1 MAKKRK
7 SRKLES
13 KMEELKKV
21 NFSLL
26 APDAQNVS
34 LAGDFNDWDVNTHLL
49 QKVSNGTW
57 EVNVD
62 LNPGKYEYRFVVD
75 GEWKNDPD
83 CMSFTPNSF
92 GSENCILKLQQ
103 IQQSHSHNK
112 KVDTSTHLQY
122 IFAIKKEI
130 DINPGSMEDTSVLD
144 HNRFK
149 KGKKVLY
156 DGKEAKVIGIKPL
169 LIIKTEDRI
178 ICGALHEQVEFIE
191 E

>member
-1 MAKKRK
+1 VKKRSQLFLKVTASFEQLILYGRSLIMVKKRK

-26 APDAQNVS
+26 APDAQKVS

-57 EVNVD
+57 EVNID

-92 GSENCILKLQQ
+92 GSENCILKL
-103 IQQSHSHNK
+103 
-112 KVDTSTHLQY
+112 
-122 IFAIKKEI
+122 
-130 DINPGSMEDTSVLD
+130 
-144 HNRFK
+144 
-149 KGKKVLY
+149 
-156 DGKEAKVIGIKPL
+156 
-169 LIIKTEDRI
+169 
-178 ICGALHEQVEFIE
+178 
-191 E
+191 

>member
-1 MAKKRK
+1 MKKRSQLFLKVTASVKHLILYGRSLIMVKKKK

-49 QKVSNGTW
+49 QKVSSGTW
-57 EVNVD
+57 EVNID

-92 GSENCILKLQQ
+92 GSENCILKL
-103 IQQSHSHNK
+103 
-112 KVDTSTHLQY
+112 
-122 IFAIKKEI
+122 
-130 DINPGSMEDTSVLD
+130 
-144 HNRFK
+144 
-149 KGKKVLY
+149 
-156 DGKEAKVIGIKPL
+156 
-169 LIIKTEDRI
+169 
-178 ICGALHEQVEFIE
+178 
-191 E
+191 

>member
-1 MAKKRK
+1 MKKRSQLFLKVTASVKHLMLYGRSLIMVKKKK

-57 EVNVD
+57 EVNID
-62 LNPGKYEYRFVVD
+62 LNPGKHEYRFVVD

-92 GSENCILKLQQ
+92 GSENCILKL
-103 IQQSHSHNK
+103 
-112 KVDTSTHLQY
+112 
-122 IFAIKKEI
+122 
-130 DINPGSMEDTSVLD
+130 
-144 HNRFK
+144 
-149 KGKKVLY
+149 
-156 DGKEAKVIGIKPL
+156 
-169 LIIKTEDRI
+169 
-178 ICGALHEQVEFIE
+178 
-191 E
+191 